1 MSDSNPCPKL
11 DFGVI
16 DTLPS
21 IVGIRASVMIY
32 NANMTEPRLKASK
45 LSLHMTSTGYVTID
59 SGQLDMNAEIALFGP
74 DGAVPPL
81 SILNLT
87 QSLLDT
93 INAAPDPSDA
103 ADLRLLANSLKA
115 SLAEVETALARLEKD
130 SR

>member
-1 MSDSNPCPKL
+1 
-11 DFGVI
+11 
-16 DTLPS
+16 
-21 IVGIRASVMIY
+21 MIY
-32 NANMTEPRLKASK
+32 KRNMTEPRLKASK
-45 LSLHMTSTGYVTID
+45 LSLHMTSTGYVAID

-81 SILNLT
+81 SILSLT

-103 ADLRLLANSLKA
+103 ADLRLFANSLKA